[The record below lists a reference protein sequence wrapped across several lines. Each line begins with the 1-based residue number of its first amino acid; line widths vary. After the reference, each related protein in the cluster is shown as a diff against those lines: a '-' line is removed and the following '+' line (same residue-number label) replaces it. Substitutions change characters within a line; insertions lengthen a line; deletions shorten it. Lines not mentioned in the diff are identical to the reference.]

1 LLAQGLLS
9 DSVNFCRELVLFV
22 SMQNKHLTQG
32 TKYTKEQVW
41 SMQLDIILQILFEL
55 SQQRRGLATSARKE
69 PALYVW
75 AMLKAR
81 AIQER
86 LRTNKFEDDPS
97 LNGIIMR
104 KIMLQGGTDAMKLK
118 LDKIDEVAKKVADHH
133 RIYNSDVKSLQDRV
147 GKLEK
152 K

>member
-1 LLAQGLLS
+1 
-9 DSVNFCRELVLFV
+9 
-22 SMQNKHLTQG
+22 
-32 TKYTKEQVW
+32 
-41 SMQLDIILQILFEL
+41 
-55 SQQRRGLATSARKE
+55 
-69 PALYVW
+69 
-75 AMLKAR
+75 MLKAR

-86 LRTNKFEDDPS
+86 LRTNKFEDNPS

-133 RIYNSDVKSLQDRV
+133 RIYNSDMKSLQDRV